1 MNPEQPAGTPAVPRL
16 CGGCT
21 ACCKTHEI
29 RALAKPPAHWCP
41 HCLPKQGCAIYAE
54 RPAECRSFA
63 CLWLRGYGPDRIRP
77 DRSRVVLGTVD
88 IMVRGRP
95 LELVT
100 MNELT
105 PGSLAKPA
113 GQEIVQQLLAGDAI
127 LMQLFLQFVPPRI
140 KFIIPPA
147 RQAEATI
154 AELDAALHAGK
165 AASDAAASG

>member
-1 MNPEQPAGTPAVPRL
+1 LITELSANPPDQPRL

-29 RALAKPPAHWCP
+29 RALAKPPGHWCP
-41 HCLPKQGCAIYAE
+41 HCRPGEGCVIYAE
-54 RPAECRSFA
+54 RPEECRTFA
-63 CLWLRGYGPDRIRP
+63 CLWLRGFGPDRIRP
-77 DRSRVVLGTVD
+77 DRTRVVLGTVTLT
-88 IMVRGRP
+88 VRDRP

-113 GQEIVQQLLAGDAI
+113 GQEIVQQLLAANAI
-127 LMQLFLQFVPPRI
+127 LLQLFLQFSPPRA

-147 RQAEATI
+147 RQAEATT
-154 AELDAALHAGK
+154 AELDAAMHANQQ
-165 AASDAAASG
+165 AVI

>member
-1 MNPEQPAGTPAVPRL
+1 MIPEPSAPPPDPPRR

-21 ACCKTHEI
+21 ACCKTHAI
-29 RALAKPPAHWCP
+29 RALDKPPGQWCAHCRP
-41 HCLPKQGCAIYAE
+41 GQGCGIYDA
-54 RPAECRSFA
+54 RPEECRTYG
-63 CLWLRGYGPDRIRP
+63 CLWLAGYGPDRIRP
-77 DRSRVVLGTVD
+77 DRSRVVLGTVTFT
-88 IMVRGRP
+88 VRGKP

-113 GQEIVQQLLAGDAI
+113 GQEIVQRLLAGHAI
-127 LMQLFLQFVPPRI
+127 LLQLFLQFSPPRA

-154 AELDAALHAGK
+154 AELDAAMHANERAVG
-165 AASDAAASG
+165 

>member
-1 MNPEQPAGTPAVPRL
+1 MTTELSAASPDQPRL

-21 ACCKTHEI
+21 ACCTTHEI
-29 RALAKPPAHWCP
+29 RALAKPPGHWCP
-41 HCLPKQGCAIYAE
+41 HCQPGQGCGIYAE
-54 RPAECRSFA
+54 RPEECRTYG
-63 CLWLRGYGPDRIRP
+63 CLWLAGYGPDRIRP
-77 DRSRVVLGTVD
+77 DRSRVVLGTVTFT
-88 IMVRGRP
+88 VRGRP

-113 GQEIVQQLLAGDAI
+113 GQEIVQRLLAANAI
-127 LMQLFLQFVPPRI
+127 LLQLFLQFSPPRA

-154 AELDAALHAGK
+154 AELDAAMHA
-165 AASDAAASG
+165 DEQAAARS